1 MVGRDSDVIAAA
13 ALIEMIGDALLFATS
28 DMGLLH
34 W

>member
-1 MVGRDSDVIAAA
+1 MAGRDSDVIVAA
-13 ALIEMIGDALLFATS
+13 ALIEMIGGRLSFATS